1 MAAASFCP
9 SPGPGPSLQRRTRPV
24 PRRRLIPTDSKL
36 VRWANPAAPAPELKR
51 IIWPEIKPTIV
62 PTKPRL
68 LKLTPSSVV
77 ATIEDSFFTSLPYD
91 VRRYI
96 YDAIL
101 AGAGRRQHIFCP
113 SACPPRAGPLFTW
126 GSENRYL
133 RAKRCDDTDFENAV
147 ACGHW
152 ECELA
157 RARDEKVFGENK
169 LGLGDLVRLMQTCK
183 FVYLEVSEFLYRS
196 TTFVFASFPELQAF
210 TKTINPAYL
219 ANVRSVAFVI
229 HADSGDAQLCQRF
242 IKGEF
247 FETEGENSLDILK
260 EIPKLQRLEV
270 NLFPSLI
277 LAISTQLHKIL
288 DPLTRL
294 HDTVPN
300 VIVRVPAIVFAT
312 LGEESAEML
321 PGTHRV
327 MRRLK
332 VKNGGFT
339 LKRPFVAASLAQKR
353 CKAYSPCLT

>member
-1 MAAASFCP
+1 ME
-9 SPGPGPSLQRRTRPV
+9 R
-24 PRRRLIPTDSKL
+24 
-36 VRWANPAAPAPELKR
+36 
-51 IIWPEIKPTIV
+51 
-62 PTKPRL
+62 
-68 LKLTPSSVV
+68 
-77 ATIEDSFFTSLPYD
+77 
-91 VRRYI
+91 
-96 YDAIL
+96 
-101 AGAGRRQHIFCP
+101 
-113 SACPPRAGPLFTW
+113 
-126 GSENRYL
+126 
-133 RAKRCDDTDFENAV
+133 
-147 ACGHW
+147 
-152 ECELA
+152 
-157 RARDEKVFGENK
+157 
-169 LGLGDLVRLMQTCK
+169 
-183 FVYLEVSEFLYRS
+183 YLEVSEFLYRS

-229 HADSGDAQLCQRF
+229 HADSGDARLCQRF

-260 EIPKLQRLEV
+260 EIPRLQRLEV

-321 PGTHRV
+321 PGTQRV

-332 VKNGGFT
+332 LKNGGFT
-339 LKRPFVAASLAQKR
+339 LRRPLVAASLAQKR